1 MRFFIRFSE
10 KDHAN
15 MVGTNQVK
23 GDGSAQPYLWQGG
36 KILVLCGL
44 KDEILP
50 PPKAGSE

>member
-1 MRFFIRFSE
+1 MRFFIKFSE
-10 KDHAN
+10 KYDRNTA
-15 MVGTNQVK
+15 GTDQVK

-36 KILVLCGL
+36 KILVLCCL